1 MPNAG
6 VQKEEA
12 VGASHLSIG
21 LEVLPSNEQWQ
32 SPISSFI
39 QSALL
44 SWPILFLR
52 EKKALELNTKSNIYK
67 LFEGSS

>member
-1 MPNAG
+1 MPNAV
-6 VQKEEA
+6 VQKEET

-21 LEVLPSNEQWQ
+21 LEVLPSNEKWQ

-39 QSALL
+39 QPVLL

-52 EKKALELNTKSNIYK
+52 EKNLS
-67 LFEGSS
+67 